1 VSRGSPRSLPITATQ
16 PGTAGIRDAFEQVSA
31 LVIASFS
38 NPRHP
43 ISRRQSLGPAN
54 LSGII
59 NAEQTLGTIQG
70 ADDNQPWI
78 PGEGSDDGA
87 WEALQAIL
95 FDQSNAFMSLQ
106 RNQPGMLGGS
116 ELKWNQ
122 QGTV

>member
-1 VSRGSPRSLPITATQ
+1 
-16 PGTAGIRDAFEQVSA
+16 

-54 LSGII
+54 LSGI
-59 NAEQTLGTIQG
+59 IQG

-106 RNQPGMLGGS
+106 RNQPGMLGGP

>member
-1 VSRGSPRSLPITATQ
+1 
-16 PGTAGIRDAFEQVSA
+16 

>member
-1 VSRGSPRSLPITATQ
+1 
-16 PGTAGIRDAFEQVSA
+16 

-43 ISRRQSLGPAN
+43 ISRRQSLYHAN
-54 LSGII
+54 LGGII
-59 NAEQTLGTIQG
+59 NVEQTSGTIQC
-70 ADDNQPWI
+70 ADDNQPWM

-87 WEALQAIL
+87 WESLQSIL

-106 RNQPGMLGGS
+106 QSQPGMLGGP

-122 QGTV
+122 QGTA